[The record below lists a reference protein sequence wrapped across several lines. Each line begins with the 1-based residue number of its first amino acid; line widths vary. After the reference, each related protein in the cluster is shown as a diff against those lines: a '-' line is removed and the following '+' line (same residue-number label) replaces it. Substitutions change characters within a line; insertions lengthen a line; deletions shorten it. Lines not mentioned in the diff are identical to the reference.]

1 MKPDDISEKNIY
13 RARKEGNPEEAKE
26 FKDHHASYLRYEAL
40 TATDLEIM
48 KFVETVS
55 ARSRRYPISY
65 DTLKNL
71 VDVFLFRNLADEPV
85 AETDVWRLREKEN
98 IG

>member
-1 MKPDDISEKNIY
+1 
-13 RARKEGNPEEAKE
+13 
-26 FKDHHASYLRYEAL
+26 
-40 TATDLEIM
+40 M

-98 IG
+98 ID